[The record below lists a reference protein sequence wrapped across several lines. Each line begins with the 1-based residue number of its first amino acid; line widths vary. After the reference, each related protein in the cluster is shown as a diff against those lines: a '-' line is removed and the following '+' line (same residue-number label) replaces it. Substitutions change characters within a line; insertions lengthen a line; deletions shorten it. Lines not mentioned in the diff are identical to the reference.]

1 MASIRVPRKRP
12 NAYQHGDL
20 RNALIQAG
28 LKLLAEGGVGALSL
42 RAAAELAG
50 VSHAAPYRHFRDKSE
65 LVGAIA
71 EEGYRLLTRNMREA
85 MARAGSTELWTR
97 LCAAGHGYVAF
108 AIAHPA
114 HFRTVFGGFVSPDG
128 EHSKLSPGLR
138 EAGDEAYRVMR
149 DLIEEGVR
157 TGALR
162 SGDPDQLSLA
172 AWTMIHGLSMLTI
185 EGQLQ
190 ALGVRPEDPASVRRA
205 TDAVNA
211 LLETGLRAPAVKR
224 GRSP

>member
-1 MASIRVPRKRP
+1 MAPIRVTRKRP

-28 LKLLAEGGVGALSL
+28 LKLLAEGGVGAMSL

-50 VSHAAPYRHFRDKSE
+50 VSHAAPYRHFRDKNE

-71 EEGYRLLTRNMREA
+71 EEGFRLLTRHMREA
-85 MARAGSTELWTR
+85 IAAAGSPDVWTR
-97 LCAAGHGYVAF
+97 LGAAGHGYVAF
-108 AIAHPA
+108 AIQHPA
-114 HFRTVFGGFVSPDG
+114 YFRTVFGGFVCPDG
-128 EHSKLSPGLR
+128 DHSKLSPSLR
-138 EAGDEAYRVMR
+138 EAGDEAYHVLR

-162 SGDPDQLSLA
+162 TGDPDHLA
-172 AWTMIHGLSMLTI
+172 LGAWSMVHGVSMLAV

-190 ALGVRPEDPASVRRA
+190 ALGVRSGDPTSVRRA
-205 TDAVNA
+205 ADAVLV
-211 LLETGLRAPAVKR
+211 LLGTGLRAPAV
-224 GRSP
+224 

>member
-1 MASIRVPRKRP
+1 
-12 NAYQHGDL
+12 
-20 RNALIQAG
+20 LIQAG
-28 LKLLAEGGVGALSL
+28 LKLLGEGGVEALSL

-71 EEGYRLLTRNMREA
+71 EEGYRLLTRYMRESIA
-85 MARAGSTELWTR
+85 AARSTDLWTR
-97 LCAAGHGYVAF
+97 LCASGHGYVAF
-108 AIAHPA
+108 AIKHPA

-128 EHSKLSPGLR
+128 DHSKLSPELR
-138 EAGDEAYRVMR
+138 QAGDEAYRVVR

-157 TGALR
+157 TGSLR
-162 SGDPDQLSLA
+162 SGDPDKLSLTT
-172 AWTMIHGLSMLTI
+172 WSIIHGLSMLTI

-190 ALGVRPEDPASVRRA
+190 VLGVRADDPTSVRRA

-211 LLETGLRAPAVKR
+211 LLETGLRAPAP
-224 GRSP
+224 RSKL

>member
-28 LKLLAEGGVGALSL
+28 LKLLAEGGVAALSL

-50 VSHAAPYRHFRDKSE
+50 VSHAAPYRHFRDKNQ

-71 EEGYRLLTRNMREA
+71 EEGFRLLTRHMRESIA
-85 MARAGSTELWTR
+85 AARTPDLWTR

-114 HFRTVFGGFVSPDG
+114 HFRTVFGGFVAPDG
-128 EHSKLSPGLR
+128 DHSRLDPGLR

-149 DLIEEGVR
+149 DLIEEVVR
-157 TGALR
+157 TGVLR
-162 SGDPDQLSLA
+162 AGDPDQLSLA
-172 AWTMIHGLSMLTI
+172 AWSLVHGLSMLTI

-190 ALGVRPEDPASVRRA
+190 VLGVKPDDPASVRRA
-205 TDAVNA
+205 TDAMNV
-211 LLETGLRAPAVKR
+211 LLETGLRAPAATR
-224 GRSP
+224 RR